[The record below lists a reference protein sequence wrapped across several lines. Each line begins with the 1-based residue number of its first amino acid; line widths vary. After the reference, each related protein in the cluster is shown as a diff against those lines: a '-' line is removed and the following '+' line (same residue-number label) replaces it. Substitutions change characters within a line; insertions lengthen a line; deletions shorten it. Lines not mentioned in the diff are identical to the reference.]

1 MYEEWLLPS
10 VDFFELGDD
19 VPVITGSYRPKS
31 IVCAKQTLKGSLE
44 SSRKRETPADDPNSQ
59 ADGERRLVTLLD
71 QHEKMY
77 RTFDLYQLDFEDEST
92 TWEFPEQYA
101 AWEQKQ
107 MEILDRRRSEFDD
120 VTSPRRKRVNS
131 QTLPVSAE
139 EEYEDL

>member
-1 MYEEWLLPS
+1 MVRGW
-10 VDFFELGDD
+10 
-19 VPVITGSYRPKS
+19 YRPKS
-31 IVCAKQTLKGSLE
+31 IVVAKHALKRSIKLG
-44 SSRKRETPADDPNSQ
+44 RNRETPADDPNSQ
-59 ADGERRLVTLLD
+59 AEGENRLVTLLE

-77 RTFDLYQLDFEDEST
+77 RTFELYKLDFEDEST

-107 MEILDRRRSEFDD
+107 ADILDRRRIEFDD

-139 EEYEDL
+139 QEYEDL